1 MGFSKI
7 GNPNL
12 FNPPNGFI
20 PHISTHTFSHI
31 IVCSKYSYHFML
43 KIIYLQSY
51 SSFIFPV
58 PTLVCADL
66 FIIMLHANVYPHN
79 PVSFSLDRSGA
90 GHLSR

>member
-1 MGFSKI
+1 
-7 GNPNL
+7 
-12 FNPPNGFI
+12 
-20 PHISTHTFSHI
+20 
-31 IVCSKYSYHFML
+31 ML

-66 FIIMLHANVYPHN
+66 FIIMLNANVYPHN
-79 PVSFSLDRSGA
+79 PVSFTLDMSGA